1 MKLLID
7 IGNTRIKWAV
17 EKDNIIKNSIAIEH
31 NENDFISLILQA
43 WLDLERPEKIIIS
56 CVSRKEIVN
65 QLIAVAKN
73 IWSEINVIVAKS
85 SASMCSINNAYKQ
98 ANKLGVD
105 RWLALIALHHYYPG
119 DGVVVDCGTA
129 ITIDVLNKQGQH
141 LGGVISPG
149 LQLMKHSLF
158 QGTESLSN
166 VDQAFSVGLSSN
178 TESAVYSGT
187 IFSAVGLIDKVVN
200 DYTDCQTLVLTGG
213 DAELLSQYLNYK
225 VVLEPDFVLKGL
237 SLYSRGEFE

>member
-17 EKDNIIKNSIAIEH
+17 EKDNIIKKSIAIEH
-31 NENDFISLILQA
+31 NKTDFISLIRQA
-43 WLDLERPEKIIIS
+43 WVGIERPKKIVIS
-56 CVSRKEIVN
+56 CVSSKEIAN
-65 QLIAVAKN
+65 QLIAVADSIWVDVN
-73 IWSEINVIVAKS
+73 IIVAKS
-85 SASMCSINNAYKQ
+85 SVSGFSISNGYKQ

-119 DGVVVDCGTA
+119 DNVVVDCGTA
-129 ITIDVLNKQGQH
+129 ITIDALNKQGQH

-158 QGTESLSN
+158 QGTEDLSN
-166 VDQAFSVGLSSN
+166 VDKVFSVGLSSN
-178 TESAVYSGT
+178 TESAIYSGT
-187 IFSAVGLIDKVVN
+187 VLAALALIEKVLID
-200 DYTDCQTLVLTGG
+200 YTNYQTLVLTGG
-213 DAELLSQYLNYK
+213 DAELLSQYLNCK
-225 VVLEPDFVLKGL
+225 VILEPDFVLKGL

>member
-1 MKLLID
+1 MSLLID
-7 IGNTRIKWAV
+7 IGNTRIKWAL
-17 EKDNIIKNSIAIEH
+17 EEDDIIKNSIAIEH
-31 NENDFISLILQA
+31 NKTDYISLIRQA
-43 WLDLERPEKIIIS
+43 WVEIERPKKIVVS
-56 CVSRKEIVN
+56 CVSRKEILN
-65 QLIAVAKN
+65 QLIAVAEN
-73 IWSEINVIVAKS
+73 IWSDINIIVAKS
-85 SASMCSINNAYKQ
+85 SASKCSISNAYKY

-105 RWLALIALHHYYPG
+105 RWLALIALHHYYQG
-119 DGVVVDCGTA
+119 DSVVVDCGTA
-129 ITIDVLNKQGQH
+129 ITIDVLNEQGQH
-141 LGGVISPG
+141 LGGMISPG

-158 QGTESLSN
+158 QGTEDLSI
-166 VDQAFSVGLSSN
+166 VDQAFSVGLSNN

-213 DAELLSQYLNYK
+213 DAELLSQYLNCK